1 MEKPE
6 SGTVVRSITTYV
18 YNDIIPQDE
27 SGTLPSRRFPEWW
40 RMKSPYSDDVEP
52 KEGTQAMRFGH
63 QNKQPT

>member
-40 RMKSPYSDDVEP
+40 RMKSPYSDDV
-52 KEGTQAMRFGH
+52 
-63 QNKQPT
+63 